1 MNRCLAR
8 LAIAAVL
15 LARALPLA
23 GAAAQPAPPPPPGTS
38 SAERQALAERLERET
53 ARLDRLKAQ
62 LEQIESGAGPG
73 PAALRPP
80 AQGAA
85 GGASKTPAT
94 EQTGTP
100 AAPGAL
106 SPLVTHPRL
115 ASGDVLYGLARY
127 TEARAIYRA
136 VARNKKARETHR
148 IWAMLQAANCSRRLG
163 DFGDAVVGLQAIRT
177 AYPDSTWFKQHIEW
191 ALRAAQWQKLWH
203 RRELVRGD

>member
-15 LARALPLA
+15 LARALPLT
-23 GAAAQPAPPPPPGTS
+23 GAETEPAPPPQPGTS
-38 SAERQALAERLERET
+38 AAERQALAERLEREK

-62 LEQIESGAGPG
+62 LEQIESGAGPA
-73 PAALRPP
+73 PAALKPP

-85 GGASKTPAT
+85 DGASKTPAT

-100 AAPGAL
+100 AAPGADG
-106 SPLVTHPRL
+106 PLVKHPRL

-136 VARNKKARETHR
+136 VARNKEARENHR

-163 DFGDAVVGLQAIRT
+163 DFGAAIAGLQAIGA
-177 AYPDSTWFKQHIEW
+177 AYPNSTWFKQHIEW
-191 ALRAAQWQKLWH
+191 ALRAAQWQTLWH
-203 RRELVRGD
+203 RRVLVRGD